1 MRSPLPSNGCCH
13 ANGGNC
19 LYVGLSK
26 KHRVSRTFRATW
38 YLKHL
43 NQSVLTSLP
52 VEQVSE
58 SMVVSNS
65 LYLFD
70 CVWTINLALQ
80 EAEERNNAE
89 DISVL
94 GMCGT
99 GGVVNPSTQVFYVCQ
114 QYSLV
119 FVLDMSNN
127 MRSVVSEA
135 ESMR

>member
-1 MRSPLPSNGCCH
+1 MNGPS
-13 ANGGNC
+13 
-19 LYVGLSK
+19 
-26 KHRVSRTFRATW
+26 
-38 YLKHL
+38 
-43 NQSVLTSLP
+43 
-52 VEQVSE
+52 
-58 SMVVSNS
+58 
-65 LYLFD
+65 
-70 CVWTINLALQ
+70 INLALQ

-135 ESMR
+135 ESMRWGCRNLPCVLEQLQLLCEVR